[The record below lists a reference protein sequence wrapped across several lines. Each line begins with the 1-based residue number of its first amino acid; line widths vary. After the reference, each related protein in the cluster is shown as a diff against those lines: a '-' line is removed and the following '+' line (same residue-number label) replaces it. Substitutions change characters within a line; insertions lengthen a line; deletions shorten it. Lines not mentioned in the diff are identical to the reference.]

1 MCIGPHGH
9 QKAYVYGPV
18 YEPKEALCMYVCNR
32 LPLLKDWMTNNR
44 EALFD
49 MMITDEAHHYPAPTW
64 IGLAEDLKEASP
76 PDHVFNELLLTATPH
91 HHKAGNLDDDTCRD
105 APALTP
111 YVHTARWACRSI
123 RESCQGCRFP
133 GFPLL
138 NSCCKSSS
146 LGSFCGP
153 RRQFL
158 ILGNVGIIYYPL
170 LPYVITTREAEL
182 RPGSPPTSKIT
193 TRELAGWLAG
203 GITTRE
209 PVMRL
214 AG

>member
-1 MCIGPHGH
+1 MC
-9 QKAYVYGPV
+9 
-18 YEPKEALCMYVCNR
+18 VCNR

-111 YVHTARWACRSI
+111 YT
-123 RESCQGCRFP
+123 
-133 GFPLL
+133 LL
-138 NSCCKSSS
+138 DGLAEASVKVVKDVV
-146 LGSFCGP
+146 
-153 RRQFL
+153 FL
-158 ILGNVGIIYYPL
+158 DFHC
-170 LPYVITTREAEL
+170 
-182 RPGSPPTSKIT
+182 
-193 TRELAGWLAG
+193 
-203 GITTRE
+203 
-209 PVMRL
+209 
-214 AG
+214 